1 MFLINSSVPIFINNL
16 YLNWFTGVVC
26 YNNFRYDRIP
36 DTTNIRKDLRL
47 VGYSYYSRIEFNVV
61 VGIKGDSMDRYLVR
75 MNESLESV
83 KTLNKCIRTL
93 TTWYLSYTEV
103 YGHVLT
109 NMESMIHYFKL
120 VTEGYTFTLGQ
131 TYLRQE
137 SPKGEL
143 GCYIVHGQTTHPC
156 RVSIRTPELP

>member
-1 MFLINSSVPIFINNL
+1 MARVVDVGLISK
-16 YLNWFTGVVC
+16 YLLEVYALSGVVVRA
-26 YNNFRYDRIP
+26 NDF
-36 DTTNIRKDLRL
+36 RKDLRL
-47 VGYSYYSRIEFNVV
+47 IGYSYYSRIEFNVV

-83 KTLNKCIRTL
+83 KILNTCTRTL
-93 TTWYLSYTEV
+93 TTWYLSNNYTE
-103 YGHVLT
+103 GHVLT

-143 GCYIVHGQTTHPC
+143 GC
-156 RVSIRTPELP
+156 

>member
-1 MFLINSSVPIFINNL
+1 MGLMSKYVIEVYALS
-16 YLNWFTGVVC
+16 GVVVRA
-26 YNNFRYDRIP
+26 NDF
-36 DTTNIRKDLRL
+36 RKDLRL

-109 NMESMIHYFKL
+109 FILDGLPSCTTMRTLS
-120 VTEGYTFTLGQ
+120 YTL
-131 TYLRQE
+131 
-137 SPKGEL
+137 SSN
-143 GCYIVHGQTTHPC
+143 IM
-156 RVSIRTPELP
+156 

>member
-1 MFLINSSVPIFINNL
+1 LARVVDVGPISK
-16 YLNWFTGVVC
+16 YLLEVYALSGVMIRA
-26 YNNFRYDRIP
+26 NDF
-36 DTTNIRKDLRL
+36 RKDLRL
-47 VGYSYYSRIEFNVV
+47 VGYSYYSRIKFNMVLA
-61 VGIKGDSMDRYLVR
+61 IKGDSMDRYLLR

-83 KTLNKCIRTL
+83 KILNKCIRTL

-120 VTEGYTFTLGQ
+120 VTEGYTFTVGQ
-131 TYLRQE
+131 TYLRHE

-143 GCYIVHGQTTHPC
+143 GC
-156 RVSIRTPELP
+156 

>member
-1 MFLINSSVPIFINNL
+1 MVL
-16 YLNWFTGVVC
+16 
-26 YNNFRYDRIP
+26 
-36 DTTNIRKDLRL
+36 
-47 VGYSYYSRIEFNVV
+47 
-61 VGIKGDSMDRYLVR
+61 GIKSDSMDRYLVR

-83 KTLNKCIRTL
+83 KTLNTCSLSL
-93 TTWYLSYTEV
+93 TTWYLSNNYKE
-103 YGHVLT
+103 GHVLT

-143 GCYIVHGQTTHPC
+143 GCYLVNLLAAASPFFIMLALHFTVMSIHG
-156 RVSIRTPELP
+156 

>member
-1 MFLINSSVPIFINNL
+1 MSKYVIEVYALS
-16 YLNWFTGVVC
+16 GVVVRA
-26 YNNFRYDRIP
+26 NDF
-36 DTTNIRKDLRL
+36 RKDLRL
-47 VGYSYYSRIEFNVV
+47 VGYSYYSRIKFNMVLA
-61 VGIKGDSMDRYLVR
+61 IKGDSMDRYLVR

-120 VTEGYTFTLGQ
+120 VTEGYTLTSF
-131 TYLRQE
+131 
-137 SPKGEL
+137 
-143 GCYIVHGQTTHPC
+143 
-156 RVSIRTPELP
+156 